1 MQVEFPEAIE
11 ALTVTEPRM
20 TEEQFF
26 EFCIRNANLQIE
38 RTAQGEILVMPP
50 ACGESGYRNS
60 EITTQ
65 LANWTRLDG
74 RGLAFDSSTGFILP
88 SGAVRAPDAAWVR
101 KDWLQTL
108 TKEQKRRHLPGCP
121 DFLVELVSPSDRRSK
136 LLVKMQEWM
145 DSGAELAW
153 MIDADLKMATI
164 FRRGREPEELYAP
177 EALVGE
183 GPMDGFRLEMKAI
196 WEGF

>member
-1 MQVEFPEAIE
+1 MQVEFPETIE

-26 EFCIRNANLQIE
+26 EFCVRNASLQIE
-38 RTAQGEILVMPP
+38 RTAQGEIILMPP
-50 ACGESGYRNS
+50 AGGESGYRNS

-65 LANWTRLDG
+65 LANWARLDG
-74 RGLAFDSSTGFILP
+74 RGRAFDSSTGFILP

-101 KDWLQTL
+101 NDWLHKL
-108 TKEQKRRHLPGCP
+108 TKEQKRRHLPVCP
-121 DFLVELVSPSDRRSK
+121 DFLIELVSPSDRRSK

-145 DSGAELAW
+145 DNGAELAW
-153 MIDADLKMATI
+153 MIDADLRMVTT
-164 FRRGREPEELYAP
+164 FRRGQEPEELYGP
-177 EALVGE
+177 EALRGE
-183 GPMDGFRLEMKAI
+183 GPVEGFRLEMKTI